1 MHSDETMSVKCLQFL
16 ELQPLQPT
24 LKNQP
29 HESDYLDER
38 IVTISSKR
46 VYGAMVY
53 GVKRVLFAAKVR
65 NDSAQ

>member
-46 VYGAMVY
+46 VYGATRARP
-53 GVKRVLFAAKVR
+53 VKRVFVR
-65 NDSAQ
+65 G